1 MTSRVDLSRP
11 VLPVMPP
18 GGKTVKPHGGT
29 VPGQKSFQTVL
40 EQELKA
46 KPLKFS
52 QHAQQR
58 MATRQITLTAGDLE
72 RLGTAVEKA
81 ARKGARES
89 LILMDDLALIV
100 SVANR
105 TVVTAVDGAGIKEN
119 VFTNIDSA
127 VII

>member
-1 MTSRVDLSRP
+1 
-11 VLPVMPP
+11 MPP
-18 GGKTVKPHGGT
+18 GGKTGKPSGT

-46 KPLKFS
+46 QPLKFS
-52 QHAQQR
+52 QHARQR
-58 MATRQITLTAGDLE
+58 MATRRIALTAGDLE
-72 RLGTAVEKA
+72 RLGTAVDKA
-81 ARKGARES
+81 AQKGARES